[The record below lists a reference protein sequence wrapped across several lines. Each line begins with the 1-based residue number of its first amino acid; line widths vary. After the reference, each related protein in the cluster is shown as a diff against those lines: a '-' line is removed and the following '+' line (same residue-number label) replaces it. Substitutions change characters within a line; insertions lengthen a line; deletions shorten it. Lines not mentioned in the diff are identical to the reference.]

1 MPFRVDS
8 KNETPKNWSILIALL
23 HEGQLWFI
31 YSGII
36 SPTQWYSYDLRFF
49 YTIVLHNTKF
59 KMNEYKWKY
68 SGSYLF
74 EIFLLRQG
82 KRNSQVYLHKIN
94 FPIVLLRVKGRN
106 KLSFDIYK

>member
-36 SPTQWYSYDLRFF
+36 SPTQWYSTIYVSFIPLSYTILSSKWMNINENTAVATYLRFF
-49 YTIVLHNTKF
+49 YLDKGNVIV
-59 KMNEYKWKY
+59 KY
-68 SGSYLF
+68 TF
-74 EIFLLRQG
+74 I
-82 KRNSQVYLHKIN
+82 K
-94 FPIVLLRVKGRN
+94 
-106 KLSFDIYK
+106 